1 MQCVIYNRV
10 SSMSQNSYTN
20 SVSLHAQE
28 SICSKFANENGL
40 KVKSVYKEVH
50 SAFHKVPNVLETVIN
65 LRKCNILIS
74 DISRFSRSVAVGL
87 DMAKVALKN
96 KNRIVFIQEKFV
108 CSSHADFMVLAQHL
122 QVTESE
128 SRNIGIRNKK
138 ARNYLIE
145 NGMHAGG
152 AVPYGY
158 DVVERKAVKNKYEQN
173 VLQFIRKCQQS
184 RISSDD
190 LNNMMIDISKTKI
203 YDPISCYDKND
214 VSVLNI
220 TERLTNPEI
229 ADLLNSYDVDKRG
242 LQWTAA
248 MIKTALRS
256 NDKQTRT
263 SKRSRSSTV
272 KTNHLTY
279 WDSMSM
285 KIDQIPTQTTH
296 LNTIPKQ
303 KKRKNM
309 YDTTRQNNM
318 QTDAVPV
325 PIQRPTPKRRST
337 RLNPNMSFEF
347 ATCDTNALSRDMFD
361 KDDDNIMQDVQLFN
375 QFRQF
380 RKMLNK

>member
-1 MQCVIYNRV
+1 
-10 SSMSQNSYTN
+10 MSQNSYTN

-40 KVKSVYKEVH
+40 NVKSVYKEVH

-87 DMAKVALKN
+87 DMAKVSLKN

-108 CSSHADFMVLAQHL
+108 CSSHADLMVLAQHL

-128 SRNIGIRNKK
+128 SRTIGIRNKK

-158 DVVERKAVKNKYEQN
+158 DVVERKVVKNKYEQN
-173 VLQFIRKCQQS
+173 VLQFIRKCQQN
-184 RISSDD
+184 RISSDE
-190 LNNMMIDISKTKI
+190 LNKMMIDISKTKI

-214 VSVLNI
+214 VAVVNI

-229 ADLLNSYDVDKRG
+229 ANLLNSYNVDKRG
-242 LQWTAA
+242 LRWTAA

-263 SKRSRSSTV
+263 SKRLRSSTV

-279 WDSMSM
+279 WDSMNM

-309 YDTTRQNNM
+309 YDTTRQNNIH
-318 QTDAVPV
+318 TDAVPV
-325 PIQRPTPKRRST
+325 PIQRPTSKRRST

-347 ATCDTNALSRDMFD
+347 ATYDTNVLSRDMFD
-361 KDDDNIMQDVQLFN
+361 KDDDNIMQDVKLFN

>member
-1 MQCVIYNRV
+1 
-10 SSMSQNSYTN
+10 
-20 SVSLHAQE
+20 
-28 SICSKFANENGL
+28 
-40 KVKSVYKEVH
+40 
-50 SAFHKVPNVLETVIN
+50 
-65 LRKCNILIS
+65 
-74 DISRFSRSVAVGL
+74 VGL
-87 DMAKVALKN
+87 DMAKTALKN
-96 KNRIVFIQEKFV
+96 KNRILFIQEKFD
-108 CSSHADFMVLAQHL
+108 CSSHADFMVLTQYL

-128 SRNIGIRNKK
+128 SRTIGIRNKK

-145 NGMHAGG
+145 NGMYAGG

-158 DVVERKAVKNKYEQN
+158 DVVERKVVKNKYEQN

-190 LNNMMIDISKTKI
+190 LNKMMIDISKTKI
-203 YDPISCYDKND
+203 YDPISCYDKNG
-214 VSVLNI
+214 VAVVNI
-220 TERLTNPEI
+220 TERLTNTVI

-248 MIKTALRS
+248 MIKTALLS

-279 WDSMSM
+279 WD
-285 KIDQIPTQTTH
+285 DQIPTQTTH
-296 LNTIPKQ
+296 LNTITKQ

-309 YDTTRQNNM
+309 CDTTRQNNM

-325 PIQRPTPKRRST
+325 LIQRPTPTRRST

-361 KDDDNIMQDVQLFN
+361 KYDDNIMQDVQLFN

-380 RKMLNK
+380 RKMLNKENGINIK